1 MLKPK
6 ASSSADVNQL
16 PLLSILLA
24 ALSTHH
30 RPIATKDLSA
40 HLPSILVG
48 PEKPLGHSQPPR
60 RKCINRAILIY
71 RLFLSCLL

>member
-1 MLKPK
+1 MLKHK

-16 PLLSILLA
+16 PLLSVLLA
-24 ALSTHH
+24 ALNTWNC
-30 RPIATKDLSA
+30 PTATKDLSA
-40 HLPSILVG
+40 HLPSILVVH
-48 PEKPLGHSQPPR
+48 EKHLGHSQPPC